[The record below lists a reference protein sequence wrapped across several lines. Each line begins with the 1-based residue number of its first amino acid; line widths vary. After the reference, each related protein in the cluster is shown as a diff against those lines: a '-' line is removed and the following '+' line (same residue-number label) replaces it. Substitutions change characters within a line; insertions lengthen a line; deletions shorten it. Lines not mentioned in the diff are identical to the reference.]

1 MTPEIQEMVDELK
14 KEGAT
19 YYQVRVVVNSIT
31 ELSSKEKLE
40 ILKEFLPP
48 EPVQPFE
55 FPSPTKPPPLPE
67 PPFMDRIEEWAVGV
81 QKSRS
86 YPFLKTVI
94 FWVVKW
100 GLIIYFSYYAL
111 WAVSRFLNEWILK
124 I

>member
-1 MTPEIQEMVDELK
+1 MTPEIQEMVDDLK

-19 YYQVRVVVNSIT
+19 YYQVRVVVASIS
-31 ELSSKEKLE
+31 ELTPQEKRDV
-40 ILKEFLPP
+40 LKEFIPP
-48 EPVQPFE
+48 
-55 FPSPTKPPPLPE
+55 TGPPPLPTRSVGPPE